1 MIEATSKT
9 YAADEFVRLYALNSR
24 RIYAYIL
31 TLLPHWADA
40 EDVFQDVSAV
50 LWEKF
55 DEFTPGTEF
64 AAWAYRI
71 AYFKAIKYRS
81 RKSARARLFSDQ
93 ALEAIAAEIEPLS
106 ESLDA
111 EYRQLADCIA
121 ALPEYD
127 RR

>member
-1 MIEATSKT
+1 MIETNPRSH
-9 YAADEFVRLYALNSR
+9 AADAFVRLYALSSR

-31 TLLPHWADA
+31 TLLPNWADA
-40 EDVFQDVSAV
+40 EDVFQDVSTV

-55 DEFTPGTEF
+55 GEFTPGTEF

-93 ALEAIAAEIEPLS
+93 ALEAIAAEMEPMG
-106 ESLDA
+106 ESL
-111 EYRQLADCIA
+111 
-121 ALPEYD
+121 
-127 RR
+127 